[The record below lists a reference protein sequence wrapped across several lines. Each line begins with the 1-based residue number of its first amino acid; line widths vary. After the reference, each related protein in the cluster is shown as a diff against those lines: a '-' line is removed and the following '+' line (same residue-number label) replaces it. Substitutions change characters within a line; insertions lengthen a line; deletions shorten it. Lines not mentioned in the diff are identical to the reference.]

1 MKSRNIYIQ
10 RDIYSCGACSIQSI
24 VSYYGGY
31 VPLNTVISDTHT
43 TKNGTNGL
51 YIKEALVK
59 YGFDVTAKK
68 IELESITNEDL
79 PAIAHTITDGYEHF
93 LVIFEI
99 KKGSVVLMDPRNG
112 KKIMKMKDFKNIYD
126 NIIIIPK
133 PLKKIVK
140 YEQSHKLK
148 ELLINNLKYHKKG
161 LISTTILSFIILI
174 LSLIINSYIKILS
187 ISHNVFFIIILFIF
201 IILLNN
207 TLSLIKEYIDEMMS
221 TSYTSRINNN
231 ILNYIFNLDE
241 RYITNNRNGELKTKI
256 TDAEYIEDYILKSIM
271 ILVLNTF
278 LLLSSLI
285 IIFNLNKISLLI
297 IIPIYL
303 VFIFIALLT
312 SKKLYNLEIDYINEY
327 NLYNGDMSEY
337 LNNLESI
344 KNLGKESWFTSKLVN
359 THSKYKN
366 SYLKRVKYY
375 LIVKNISNL
384 ILELLYIILIAYNL
398 SKINIY
404 DVFILISFI
413 NLSNSSLTNITS
425 LIPGFIHVK
434 TLFNNIS
441 EFLDLKSD
449 SYKYDKLDEINSV
462 KINNL
467 SYNYSSITKVLDNL
481 NITINRG
488 DKILVMGE
496 SGSGKSTFAKCIS
509 GHIKDYKG
517 NILVN
522 NTNILDYKSEALK
535 KILYVGQNEKLFKD
549 TLKNNITFD
558 NYNEELYKK
567 VIDISCINNILS
579 KKNNTYILESASNY
593 SGGEASRII
602 LARSL
607 YAKPEVLILD
617 ETLSSI
623 PIYQEDEILDKLLNI
638 KDLTLIYITHRDKRN
653 KFKRFI
659 KFRKD
664 GTYDTKWCGTNEYF
678 WWSS

>member
-664 GTYDTKWCGTNEYF
+664 GTYDTK
-678 WWSS
+678 